1 MKKLLLLTML
11 LLSGI
16 NMMADNKQKL
26 DAATISEITF
36 NGDDVIIKF
45 TDGTSKTYDMGD
57 TEAPITIDFSNVLGM
72 DERLQI
78 TQALGLEGQQV
89 YDLKGRKA
97 GKSAAA
103 LKKGVYVI
111 KGKKV
116 IIK

>member
-1 MKKLLLLTML
+1 MKKLLLLCML
-11 LLSGI
+11 LMSGM
-16 NMMADNKQKL
+16 NMMADDKQKL

-36 NGDDVIIKF
+36 DGDNVIILF
-45 TDGTSKTYDMGD
+45 TDGTSQTFDMGD
-57 TEAPITIDFSNVLGM
+57 TEKPITIDFSNVLGM
-72 DERLQI
+72 DERLKM

-103 LKKGVYVI
+103 LKKGIYVI

>member
-1 MKKLLLLTML
+1 MKKLLLLCML
-11 LLSGI
+11 LMSGM
-16 NMMADNKQKL
+16 NMMADDKQKL
-26 DAATISEITF
+26 DATTISEITF
-36 NGDDVIIKF
+36 DGDNVIILF
-45 TDGTSKTYDMGD
+45 TNGKTQTFDMGA
-57 TEAPITIDFSNVLGM
+57 TEEPITIDFSNVLGM
-72 DERLQI
+72 DERLKV

-103 LKKGVYVI
+103 LKKGIYVI

>member
-1 MKKLLLLTML
+1 MKKLLLLCML
-11 LLSGI
+11 LMSGM
-16 NMMADNKQKL
+16 NMMADDKQKL

-36 NGDDVIIKF
+36 DGDNVIILF
-45 TDGTSKTYDMGD
+45 TNGKTQTFDMGA
-57 TEAPITIDFSNVLGM
+57 TEEPITIDFSNVLGM
-72 DERLQI
+72 DERLKM

-103 LKKGVYVI
+103 LKKGIYVI